1 MDGGWTT
8 ILRRMDGSVDFARNW
23 HDYKVGFGRLQGE
36 FWFGNQNIYDLTKP
50 QVAPKKSQLL
60 INMLVKGKPVFALYD
75 SFEIGSEAYKYIL
88 RISTTAS
95 GNVSVPNGFG
105 HYHNNMKFSTYD
117 SDNDRNGKS
126 CSQTFGNSGWWF
138 NSCHVTLLTGVYDL
152 KKPHTGGILW
162 RWNDKTV
169 PSFVEMKIR
178 RKD

>member
-1 MDGGWTT
+1 MVAGQPFYGEWTALL
-8 ILRRMDGSVDFARNW
+8 ILLETGTTTKLVLV
-23 HDYKVGFGRLQGE
+23 DYKVNSG
-36 FWFGNQNIYDLTKP
+36 FGNQNIYDLTKP

-60 INMLVKGKPVFALYD
+60 INMLVKGKPVFALYE

-88 RISTTAS
+88 RISTSAS
-95 GNVSVPNGFG
+95 GNVSVPNSFG

-117 SDNDRNGKS
+117 SDNDRNSRS
-126 CSQTFGNSGWWF
+126 CSQIYGNSGWWF
-138 NSCHVTLLTGVYDL
+138 NTCHVTLLTGVYDL
-152 KKPHTGGILW
+152 KKPHTGGIVW